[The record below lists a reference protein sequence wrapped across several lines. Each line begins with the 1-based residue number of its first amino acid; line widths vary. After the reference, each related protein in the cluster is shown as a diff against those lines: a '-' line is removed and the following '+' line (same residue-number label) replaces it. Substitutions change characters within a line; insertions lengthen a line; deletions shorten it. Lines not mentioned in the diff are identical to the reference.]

1 MKQMHMKHTNVRRRS
16 WSVSEHCWP
25 NGSRWEIWKKDDDG
39 RHIPGRTIV
48 VRSRARA
55 SGRILVTR

>member
-1 MKQMHMKHTNVRRRS
+1 MKQMHMKHMNVRRRS
-16 WSVSEHCWP
+16 WSVSERCLP
-25 NGSRWEIWKKDDDG
+25 NGSRWKVWKKDDDG
-39 RHIPGRTIV
+39 RHIPDRTIV